1 MWSHLSGMRSAIAYR
16 VAAGLA
22 LIAILA
28 CSGLG
33 LCWQQF
39 GKGGHDCCSADEA
52 QLSTPAKACAAP
64 AATVLTVKVTPP
76 PLVSALPAI
85 APMGHA
91 AVCFRASH
99 PAFAVKDPP
108 LVLRI

>member
-1 MWSHLSGMRSAIAYR
+1 MRTAIVYR
-16 VAAGLA
+16 AAAGLA

-52 QLSTPAKACAAP
+52 RLSTPAKSCAAP
-64 AATVLTVKVTPP
+64 AATVLSVKVTPP
-76 PLVSALPAI
+76 SLVSALPAI
-85 APMGHA
+85 AATGHA

-99 PAFAVKDPP
+99 PTFAAKDPP